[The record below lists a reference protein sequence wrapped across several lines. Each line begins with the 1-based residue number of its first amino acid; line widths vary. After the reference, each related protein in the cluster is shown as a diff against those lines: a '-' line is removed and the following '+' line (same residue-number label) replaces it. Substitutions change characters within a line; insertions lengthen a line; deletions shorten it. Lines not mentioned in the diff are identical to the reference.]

1 LNTFRLTKAAKRD
14 LVEIARYTLERW
26 GDQQRRRYLSQLDAR
41 FQWLAHN
48 PTLGLDSAHIK
59 AGYRRYVEG
68 RHVIFYRVARGR
80 TEIIRVLHVRMLP
93 VRHL

>member
-1 LNTFRLTKAAKRD
+1 MSSFRITKAAKRD

-26 GDQQRRRYLSQLDAR
+26 GDQQRRRYVSQLDAR
-41 FQWLAHN
+41 FTWLAQN
-48 PTLGLDSAHIK
+48 PTLGIDSDHIK

-68 RHVIFYRVARGR
+68 RHVIFYRVVRGR